1 MLFLMVNITM
11 ILYYMNYDDSQGMDI
26 MIPVMIVMMIGVRA
40 YWSEDLGMVTWRSGQ
55 SSAKAQDFSIGSTT
69 S

>member
-11 ILYYMNYDDSQGMDI
+11 ILYYMNYDDSQGMNI
-26 MIPVMIVMMIGVRA
+26 KIPFMIVMMIGVRA
-40 YWSEDLGMVTWRSGQ
+40 YWSEDLGMVTWLSGQ